1 MKNLVKTS
9 LVVLAAAGMSLA
21 VGCSSTGGGSGT
33 TSTTAAPSTSAPA
46 AVTTTSAAPA
56 TTSTSAAPAASKL
69 IAVITP
75 APSNAFFK
83 AESDA
88 AVAEAKKLGYDTQ
101 ADSHDDDPNKQS
113 QLIDA
118 AIAKKAAA
126 IILDNAGADTS
137 IAAVKKATD
146 AGIPVFL
153 IDREIN
159 QAGIA
164 KAQIVSNNAQGATLG
179 GNAFAT
185 AMGGK
190 GKYIEL
196 TGLATDTNAGVRS
209 KGFHDVIDQY
219 PDMKMVAQ
227 QAANWDQQKAFSI
240 IQTLLQSNPDVTG
253 IISGNDTMA
262 LGAVAAVKAAGLE
275 GKITIVGFDG
285 APDAA
290 DAVKAGSMT
299 ATVMQPATQLA
310 IMAVDQAD
318 KFLKTGSTGQ
328 PEKQSVDC
336 VLIDKTNV
344 ARYTLFGLS

>member
-1 MKNLVKTS
+1 MTKPFKAS
-9 LVVLAAAGMSLA
+9 LVAVLAAGLA
-21 VGCSSTGGGSGT
+21 LAAGCSSSTPTNSSTSSNPATSSSSATTTTTTGGGGGG
-33 TSTTAAPSTSAPA
+33 
-46 AVTTTSAAPA
+46 
-56 TTSTSAAPAASKL
+56 L

-75 APSNAFFK
+75 APSNTFFK

-88 AVAEAKKLGYDTQ
+88 AVAEAQKLGYQTQ
-101 ADSHDDDPNKQS
+101 ADSHDDDANKQS
-113 QLIDA
+113 QLIDS
-118 AIAKKAAA
+118 AIAKKAVA

-137 IAAVKKATD
+137 IAAVQKATD

-179 GNAFAT
+179 GTAFAT

-209 KGFHDVIDQY
+209 NGFHGVLDQY
-219 PDMKMVAQ
+219 PDLKMVAQ

-240 IQTLLQSNPDVTG
+240 IETLLQSNPDVTG

-262 LGAVAAVKAAGLE
+262 MGAVAAVKAAGLE
-275 GKITIVGFDG
+275 GKVTIVGFDG
-285 APDAA
+285 APDAVE
-290 DAVKAGSMT
+290 AVKAGSMT
-299 ATVMQPATQLA
+299 ATVMQPAVLLA
-310 IMAVDQAD
+310 QMAVQQAD
-318 KFLKTGSTGQ
+318 KYLKTGSTGQ

-336 VLIDKTNV
+336 ILIDKTN
-344 ARYTLFGLS
+344 ADKYTLFGLSS